1 MGDQP
6 AVAPSVREAETSSK
20 PTTADVVRQYEEY
33 IFPQVKSLH
42 TEPMVVTE
50 GRGGRVDDLEGR
62 TYLDFFGGILT
73 VSLGHANAEV
83 NRAVIA
89 QVQRLSHIST
99 LYPTLP
105 MGELAERLARITPG
119 ALQKCFFTASGSE
132 ADEAAVMMAQSYT
145 GNTEI
150 IALRHGYSG
159 RTQLAQGLT
168 GNAAWRGSGDRAS
181 IVRHALAPYCYRC
194 PLKLTYPKCGVACA
208 RDVKELIRTATSG
221 RVAGMLA
228 EPIQGVGGFIT
239 PPQEYFAIVAEIVR
253 KYGGVFI
260 ADEVQTGFGRTGRMW
275 GIEHHGVEPDMM
287 TMAKGIANGL
297 PLGAL
302 VATAPVADSLNKS
315 TISTF
320 GGNPVSCAAANTVID
335 IVERDNLA
343 THAGR
348 QGELLRDGLL
358 RIQRRFPVCIGD
370 VRGRGLMQ
378 AIEFVTDETAGD
390 RTPAP
395 DLTQALLD
403 AARVRGLLLGRGGTY
418 GNVIRISPPLN
429 VSAAEIDEAL
439 SILEQAVAAVT

>member
-1 MGDQP
+1 MQDQP
-6 AVAPSVREAETSSK
+6 AVAPAVREAENSAK

-33 IFPQVKSLH
+33 VFPQVKSLH

-50 GRGGRVDDLEGR
+50 GRGGRVEDLEGR

-132 ADEAAVMMAQSYT
+132 ADEAAVMMAQSFT

-168 GNAAWRGSGDRAS
+168 GNAAWRASGDRAS
-181 IVRHALAPYCYRC
+181 VVRHALAPYCYRC

-208 RDVKELIRTATSG
+208 RDVEELIQTTTSG
-221 RVAGMLA
+221 RVAGMLV
-228 EPIQGVGGFIT
+228 EPIQGLGGFIT

-302 VATAPVADSLNKS
+302 VATAPVADSLDKS

-320 GGNPVSCAAANTVID
+320 GGNPVSCAAANTVVD

-343 THAGR
+343 DNAGR
-348 QGELLRDGLL
+348 QGDRLRDGLL
-358 RIQRRFPVCIGD
+358 RIQRRFPACVGD

-378 AIEFVTDETAGD
+378 AIELVTDETAGN

-403 AARVRGLLLGRGGTY
+403 AARVRGLLVGRGGTY

-429 VSAAEIDEAL
+429 VSAAEVDEAL
-439 SILEQAVAAVT
+439 SILERAMAAVG